1 MRIIDDIKI
10 SCYTTLVSHL
20 SRFFLEVHAYQ
31 LDSTSRITSITH
43 YSLNVRVDQ
52 VDIRLEGRLTLWRT
66 FC

>member
-43 YSLNVRVDQ
+43 YSLNVRVD
-52 VDIRLEGRLTLWRT
+52 IRLEGRLALWRT